1 VRIEFAV
8 SSHLRLHSRATD
20 NALRVQSTVS
30 LKTSNLVQLVSPKTV
45 NLSAKIVPLIDPRP
59 NIISVPAEAN
69 KFELFSQDCLF
80 NGVLN
85 IPRESEHDSQKID
98 VITLPAAK
106 VVKPPVSL
114 LSTCSILPKIQRCN
128 PLSKCFQKS
137 SSKIVRS
144 IRPKETPRLA
154 NKCRLCG
161 SLENDMLEIFASCG
175 IQKNKIIDKI
185 STLLPF
191 KVWLY

>member
-1 VRIEFAV
+1 M
-8 SSHLRLHSRATD
+8 
-20 NALRVQSTVS
+20 
-30 LKTSNLVQLVSPKTV
+30 
-45 NLSAKIVPLIDPRP
+45 SAKIVPLINPRP

-69 KFELFSQDCLF
+69 KFELFSQHCLS

-85 IPRESEHDSQKID
+85 IPSNSDHNSQKID
-98 VITLPAAK
+98 VITLPAAI

-114 LSTCSILPKIQRCN
+114 LSTCSNLTKIQRGH
-128 PLSKCFQKS
+128 PLAKGFQKS
-137 SSKIVRS
+137 SSKIPKIVRS

-161 SLENDMLEIFASCG
+161 SLEKDIMLEIFSSCG

-191 KVWLY
+191 KV